1 MIKTW
6 LPAWTIY
13 FSWWRASMK
22 ASSFSWISRTFSIG
36 NKKIT
41 VEIPITIKY
50 LRTGTERKKTH
61 IKTMNKNMQIQ
72 TKINAVINTTLTIL
86 FLNYRGLQHFSISGR
101 KKTCPVWRTSTDIF
115 YDYLA
120 ILIIQKFTDRI
131 QY

>member
-1 MIKTW
+1 
-6 LPAWTIY
+6 
-13 FSWWRASMK
+13 MK

-50 LRTGTERKKTH
+50 LRTGTERKKTY

-101 KKTCPVWRTSTDIF
+101 KKTCPV
-115 YDYLA
+115 
-120 ILIIQKFTDRI
+120 
-131 QY
+131 